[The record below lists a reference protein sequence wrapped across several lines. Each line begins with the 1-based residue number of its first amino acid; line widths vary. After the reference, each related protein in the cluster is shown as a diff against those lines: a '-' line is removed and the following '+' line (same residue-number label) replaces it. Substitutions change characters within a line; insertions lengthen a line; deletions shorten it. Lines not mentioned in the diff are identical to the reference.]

1 MRFVFPAL
9 AGLGVTLLVG
19 GCARGV
25 PVNAAT
31 LSSGTAAGDACR
43 GMAFDADAADPRCLH
58 HGVIEHT
65 PPASALR
72 VGFASAPV
80 ARSGYDAGLVLQMQN
95 ATDEPLLLDVD
106 DACGTFEAQ
115 ASNAAANSFESDC
128 FGACG
133 RGPEP
138 HVLRVTLEPGGVIRK
153 RVKFFAVQ
161 TRLVADDREEC
172 VTRTIGGL
180 PPGAYSLQVTL
191 PWTDAI
197 PGDPA
202 VSRPR
207 VIEAPLT
214 VTP

>member
-1 MRFVFPAL
+1 
-9 AGLGVTLLVG
+9 
-19 GCARGV
+19 
-25 PVNAAT
+25 
-31 LSSGTAAGDACR
+31 
-43 GMAFDADAADPRCLH
+43 
-58 HGVIEHT
+58 
-65 PPASALR
+65 
-72 VGFASAPV
+72 
-80 ARSGYDAGLVLQMQN
+80 MQN

-115 ASNAAANSFESDC
+115 ASNATSNSFESDC

-133 RGPEP
+133 RGPEA

-153 RVKFFAVQ
+153 KVKFYAVQ

-172 VTRTIGGL
+172 VTRTVGGL

-214 VTP
+214 ITP